1 MNIIQIQD
9 ALKDFSEEQLIR
21 EMQQPS
27 GNAPQY
33 LVLTEIERR
42 QKVKKDMQSQ
52 QGSEPSVAEDAVSRR
67 MPAQNSAIAQSMV
80 QPSPATQPPQMKA
93 GGITALKMRDGG
105 VVKASNGFFADV
117 TNNPGN
123 IRTGA
128 GFIGESG
135 SEKGFATFSDPI
147 YGMRA
152 LARLPSTYANE
163 YGINTVEGFVSRYA
177 PRSENKE
184 SFDNYI
190 NFLSRQ
196 LGVRPDQEIDFA
208 DPQVRQAMLPAIMD
222 FEQGAGYSDR
232 YDPSMFSAAVAA
244 ADLDD
249 PEDIMTAF
257 SSARSPDETK
267 QAPFFPVISA
277 AQASTSQPK
286 STPSQSDID
295 DPLMLSETAEEQGAY
310 SGFDGYKN
318 LALMPAA
325 LYDTAI
331 GTPAAALQ
339 NIYEFGKSQVT
350 GEEPTYV
357 HGRPAQEAIGFDT
370 LEPTGLITGMTPSE
384 KIDFLYYDALGLPPA
399 TAEEARRRTEFVT
412 KRGQEKEEEQA
423 KAQEDF
429 QREAMAQAASPE
441 AQQKRA
447 ERGPQAEQESTG
459 QETETESIQQQE
471 DSGLPTVN
479 ELLMDLRDRQQAQI
493 EAAREDE
500 EFNRYLA
507 IAQMGAKLAEGKGPF
522 VGAIGE
528 AIGEGL
534 PTLAAARQGV
544 REAEKEALQTDID
557 IAQTLADAES
567 KQTFGLE
574 DRLRV
579 ANAINDDIIN
589 LQKQIDQLAP
599 YGQAVTPEMQARIDE
614 KQAQITALQRDRQ
627 LLIGGYGFGATPVTG
642 QTPQTAE
649 QARASFKSAAG
660 LE

>member
-52 QGSEPSVAEDAVSRR
+52 QGNEPSVAEEAVSRR

-123 IRTGA
+123 IRPGA

-184 SFDNYI
+184 SFDNYVS
-190 NFLSRQ
+190 FLSRQ
-196 LGVRPDQEIDFA
+196 LGVRPDQEVDFA

-244 ADLDD
+244 ADLED

-267 QAPFFPVISA
+267 QAPFIPGISA
-277 AQASTSQPK
+277 ARASTGQQPLQSQ
-286 STPSQSDID
+286 DVFAE
-295 DPLMLSETAEEQGAY
+295 DPLSLSETQ
-310 SGFDGYKN
+310 
-318 LALMPAA
+318 
-325 LYDTAI
+325 
-331 GTPAAALQ
+331 
-339 NIYEFGKSQVT
+339 
-350 GEEPTYV
+350 
-357 HGRPAQEAIGFDT
+357 QEIDERGDP
-370 LEPTGLITGMTPSE
+370 LNPTGLFTGMTLQE
-384 KIDFLYYDALGLPPA
+384 KIDALYYDTLGLPPA
-399 TAEEARRRTEFVT
+399 TAEEAQRRAEFVT
-412 KRGQEKEEEQA
+412 KQKEEEQA
-423 KAQEDF
+423 KAQE
-429 QREAMAQAASPE
+429 EAIA
-441 AQQKRA
+441 RA
-447 ERGPQAEQESTG
+447 EESGDATRRGSPADEVLPAEDPAVAAEVAAETRPAPDQ
-459 QETETESIQQQE
+459 TETT
-471 DSGLPTVN
+471 GMPTVN

-557 IAQTLADAES
+557 IAQTLADAQS
-567 KQTFGLE
+567 KETFGLE

>member
-1 MNIIQIQD
+1 MNIIQLQD

-33 LVLTEIERR
+33 LVLSEIERR
-42 QKVKKDMQSQ
+42 QKVKQGMQSQ
-52 QGSEPSVAEDAVSRR
+52 QGSEPSVAEEAVSRR

-123 IRTGA
+123 IRPGG
-128 GFIGESG
+128 GFLGESG
-135 SEKGFATFSDPI
+135 SERGFATFSDPM

-152 LARLPSTYANE
+152 LARLPVTYANE
-163 YGINTVEGFVSRYA
+163 YGINTVEGLVSRYA

-184 SFDNYI
+184 SFDNYV

-196 LGVRPDQEIDFA
+196 LGVRPDQEVDFT

-232 YDPSMFSAAVAA
+232 YDPSTFSAAVAA
-244 ADLDD
+244 ADLED
-249 PEDIMTAF
+249 PEDVMTAF
-257 SSARSPDETK
+257 SSARSPDETVTP
-267 QAPFFPVISA
+267 PFVPGISA
-277 AQASTSQPK
+277 AQASTPTPSALTLPGADKENATPEERWEFLSRRPPGGLDVEERAELFDLTKQFGTYQPPSK
-286 STPSQSDID
+286 TEGLGSPVLNEFLQEYVLDPVQTYIGDPISEFMQENIVAPAQSAIEDPERAGAYLVSTPEELEQFDKDRAKRLQEEAIAR
-295 DPLMLSETAEEQGAY
+295 AEESGDATRRGSPSDEVLPAEDPAVAAEVATEGAAE
-310 SGFDGYKN
+310 K
-318 LALMPAA
+318 
-325 LYDTAI
+325 
-331 GTPAAALQ
+331 
-339 NIYEFGKSQVT
+339 
-350 GEEPTYV
+350 
-357 HGRPAQEAIGFDT
+357 RPAPGQAET
-370 LEPTGLITGMTPSE
+370 TGM
-384 KIDFLYYDALGLPPA
+384 
-399 TAEEARRRTEFVT
+399 
-412 KRGQEKEEEQA
+412 
-423 KAQEDF
+423 
-429 QREAMAQAASPE
+429 
-441 AQQKRA
+441 
-447 ERGPQAEQESTG
+447 
-459 QETETESIQQQE
+459 
-471 DSGLPTVN
+471 PTVN
-479 ELLMDLRDRQQAQI
+479 ELLRDLRDRQLTQI

-522 VGAIGE
+522 IGAIGQ

-567 KQTFGLE
+567 RQTFGLE

-589 LQKQIDQLAP
+589 LQKQIDQWAP

-642 QTPQTAE
+642 QTPQTAD
-649 QARASFKSAAG
+649 QARAAFKSAAG